1 MNGLSERES
10 EESQAWTSK
19 TLPGSRA
26 TSPIRE
32 SSQAD
37 AKPSSRRD
45 SNIHRSS
52 LASGSGPAFQL
63 QNDAASVASDQ
74 TLEDVRKRTQRLE
87 LMMEL
92 MLEQT
97 SKTELAA
104 LESSHGRS
112 RSPHRPSD
120 SRHQGTESS
129 DDDHAFD
136 REYATLEGFL
146 PLAKLMK
153 PGKVA
158 WAKPVEA
165 LGLEDRWTEICA
177 M

>member
-1 MNGLSERES
+1 
-10 EESQAWTSK
+10 
-19 TLPGSRA
+19 
-26 TSPIRE
+26 
-32 SSQAD
+32 
-37 AKPSSRRD
+37 
-45 SNIHRSS
+45 
-52 LASGSGPAFQL
+52 
-63 QNDAASVASDQ
+63 
-74 TLEDVRKRTQRLE
+74 
-87 LMMEL
+87 MEL

-104 LESSHGRS
+104 LESSHE
-112 RSPHRPSD
+112 RSPSSQEPSNT
-120 SRHQGTESS
+120 RNQGAESS

-165 LGLEDRWTEICA
+165 LGLEDRWIEICA